1 MEVHEVRLYNA
12 VTGRFLRAL
21 PLRKA
26 RAHPLVEF
34 SPDSRTL
41 VVRYFAPT
49 HVNYG
54 DGPVNND
61 WSVELW
67 DVPAGLADG
76 WSSGTLFILAAAA
89 LVLACAAFDWRRG
102 G

>member
-1 MEVHEVRLYNA
+1 M
-12 VTGRFLRAL
+12 
-21 PLRKA
+21 RKA
-26 RAHPLVEF
+26 HAYPLVEF
-34 SPDSRTL
+34 SSDSRTL
-41 VVRYFAPT
+41 VERYFAPT
-49 HVNYG
+49 YVNST
-54 DGPVNND
+54 DRPMND

-89 LVLACAAFDWRRG
+89 LVLAGAAFDWRRG